1 MSEAA
6 KKNSLGIKRDEE
18 SGEYTFD
25 AREALNSMGGV
36 VGLIET
42 TIPAAAYVAVFLFT
56 KSVLISVLIAGSLS
70 IASLIAQILRK
81 RSVVQALAGAVG
93 IAVAVYL
100 PLSNPSQPASY
111 FVPGFFTNVG
121 YGSVILLS
129 ILVRR
134 PIIGLIV
141 SLFNSTA
148 KSWHK
153 DPAARRRYT
162 YASAIWVLL
171 FGGRLAVQLPFY
183 FSGNLLALGIAREV
197 MGIPLYA
204 LCMWFTW
211 LLVRSQITKPA
222 NGNFESDSRN

>member
-1 MSEAA
+1 MSGPA
-6 KKNSLGIKRDEE
+6 KKNSLGIKRDDE
-18 SGEYTFD
+18 SGEYSFD
-25 AREALNSMGGV
+25 AHEALRSMGGV

-42 TIPAAAYVAVFLFT
+42 TIPAAAYVAAYLFT
-56 KSVLISVLIAGSLS
+56 KNVLISVLIAGSLS
-70 IASLIAQILRK
+70 LASLVAQIVRK
-81 RSVVQALAGAVG
+81 RGVMQAIAGAIG

-121 YGSVILLS
+121 YGGVILLS

-134 PIIGLIV
+134 PVIGLIV
-141 SLFNSTA
+141 SLFNATA
-148 KSWHK
+148 KTWHK
-153 DPAARRRYT
+153 DPVARRRYT
-162 YASAIWVLL
+162 YASVIWVLL

-183 FSGNLLALGIAREV
+183 FAGNLLALGIAREV

-204 LCMWFTW
+204 LCMWFSW